1 MVFILLFVAVAV
13 SAYFSVILPVN
24 GVNGMATHIS
34 LNVCIVFVCEWNVEC
49 GG

>member
-1 MVFILLFVAVAV
+1 MVFILLFVVVVVVVTAAAVV

-34 LNVCIVFVCEWNVEC
+34 LNVCIVFV
-49 GG
+49 